1 MVNGDERTYSGD
13 KVFAVLRHG
22 NIVTLWVGEVHSLL
36 LNELVH
42 FRIILGSGVERR
54 ETDDHLVGQDTKSPP
69 IDWEGVTTLNEDFRG
84 EIVRSSTEGESLGVT
99 LKYLGKA
106 EICKADVTIFVHQ
119 DILGLQVTIYDIL

>member
-1 MVNGDERTYSGD
+1 MIDAYPCDE
-13 KVFAVLRHG
+13 VFAVFGHHDVVALR
-22 NIVTLWVGEVHSLL
+22 VREVHRLL
-36 LNELVH
+36 LDQLVH

-54 ETDDHLVGQDTKSPP
+54 ETDDHLVCQNTKSPP